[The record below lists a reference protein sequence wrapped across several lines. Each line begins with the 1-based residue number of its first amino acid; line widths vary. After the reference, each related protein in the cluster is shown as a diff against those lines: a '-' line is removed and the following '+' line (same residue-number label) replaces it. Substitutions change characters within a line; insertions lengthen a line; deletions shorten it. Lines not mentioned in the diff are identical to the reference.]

1 MKSHADVEA
10 RIGDPKLVEQRRAEI
25 VRAAVQLFSQHGYYV
40 TTIQQ
45 IAREAG
51 ISVGLVYQYF
61 RDKDDILFLALSSV
75 LDTYEREIPRALE
88 GVSHPL
94 ARLCAAFAAYCAVI
108 DRLREATVL
117 TYRSTKS
124 LRPERRRYIM
134 EGERRTNRLLEACVA
149 DCVRAG
155 YLRRVNVPLLVYQ
168 YVLFA
173 HAWALKSWA
182 WRRRYTLH
190 RYVREGQALLIDPF
204 LTPKGRRVRR

>member
-1 MKSHADVEA
+1 MKSPADVEA
-10 RIGDPKLVEQRRAEI
+10 RIGDPALVEQRRAEI
-25 VRAAVQLFSQHGYYV
+25 VRAAVRLFSEHGYYV

-45 IAREAG
+45 IARAAG

-61 RDKDDILFLALSSV
+61 RDKDDILFLALTSV
-75 LDTYEREIPRALE
+75 LETYEREIPRALA
-88 GVSHPL
+88 GVTHPL
-94 ARLCAAFAAYCAVI
+94 ARLRAAFAAYCAVI

-134 EGERRTNRLLEACVA
+134 AGERRTNRLLEACVA

-182 WRRRYTLH
+182 WRRRYTLR

-204 LTPKGRRVRR
+204 LTPKGRRVR